1 MIIQHNIAV
10 ANAYRNMKS
19 NRSGLSK
26 NLEKLSSGYRINRSA
41 DDAAGLA
48 ISEEMR
54 AKINGLNQA
63 EMNVDDGIGLIQTA
77 DGAMT
82 EVHAMLE
89 RGVTLTTQAANG
101 TYNDVSRSAI
111 QKELDE
117 LGGEIDR
124 IFEST
129 DFNGIK
135 VLQGQHVTSETSR
148 LEIIG
153 GLPEGVTFDSDTATQ
168 KFMASTWVDPAPVSV
183 DITYQ
188 YKEKNDQNEEITKT
202 ATITANVKQR
212 YVSSEVDFS
221 SYVDGATGAFNF
233 TCCTCSDH
241 YTANLVSGTQNS
253 VEHQTDGKGNDHY
266 IYNIGVDSATKS
278 DIVGRIINA
287 MSTNPQGHYTNLEAS
302 GSKLIIYDKR
312 PITSKSNIIDDLNDH
327 SLNSSYNLNL
337 NSDSITKIVFN
348 GTDNTF
354 PINTL
359 SEYNRKQ
366 GQVTEGLART
376 TTETE
381 YAGTPDVVLQIG
393 PTDKETLVVKLPR
406 VCTETLQ
413 IDEVKVDTVS
423 NASDAMEAYQNAID
437 QLSLERARL
446 GAYENRL
453 EHTRNYLGIASE
465 NTTAAESR
473 IRDTD
478 MAKEMAAYTK
488 NNILAQ
494 AAQSM
499 LAQAN
504 QSGQAVL
511 SLLQG

>member
-1 MIIQHNIAV
+1 MIIQHNIAA

-101 TYNDVSRSAI
+101 TYNDVSRAAI

-117 LGGEIDR
+117 LGAEIDR
-124 IFEST
+124 IYEST

-135 VLQGQHVTSETSR
+135 VLQGQHVTSQTSR

-153 GLPEGVTFDSDTATQ
+153 GLPEGVTFDNDTATQ
-168 KFMASTWVDPAPVSV
+168 NYMASTWADPTSVSV
-183 DITYQ
+183 DITYKYQ
-188 YKEKNDQNEEITKT
+188 DSQGNDQT
-202 ATITANVKQR
+202 ATFTASVKQR
-212 YVSSEVDFS
+212 YVSSEVDFTH
-221 SYVDGATGAFNF
+221 YVPGATGAFNF
-233 TCCTCSDH
+233 TCCTCDNH

-253 VEHQTDGKGNDHY
+253 VEHQTDGDGNDHY
-266 IYNIGVDSATKS
+266 IYNIGVDGATAD
-278 DIVGRIINA
+278 DIIDKITTA
-287 MSTNPQGHYTNLEAS
+287 MSKNPQGHYTKLEVS
-302 GSKLIIYDKR
+302 GSKLIIYDER
-312 PITSKSNIIDDLNDH
+312 AITNKTDIIDDLNNS
-327 SLNSSYNLNL
+327 SLNPSYNLNL
-337 NSDSITKIVFN
+337 TANSITKVVYHDTSN
-348 GTDNTF
+348 SLPMNS
-354 PINTL
+354 L
-359 SEYNRKQ
+359 SEFDRKR
-366 GQVTEGLART
+366 GKVNEGLART
-376 TTETE
+376 TTDTE

-406 VCTETLQ
+406 VSTETLKVDGVQ
-413 IDEVKVDTVS
+413 VDTVPH
-423 NASDAMEAYQNAID
+423 AATAMESYQKAID

-453 EHTRNYLGIASE
+453 EHTKNYLGIASE

-488 NNILAQ
+488 NNILSQ

>member
-1 MIIQHNIAV
+1 MIIQHNIAA

-19 NRSGLSK
+19 NRSGLSR

-82 EVHAMLE
+82 EIHAMLE

-101 TYNDVSRSAI
+101 TYNDVSRDAI

-117 LGGEIDR
+117 LGGEINR
-124 IFEST
+124 ISEST
-129 DFNGIK
+129 EFNGIK
-135 VLQGQHVTSETSR
+135 VLQGQHMTLRDGERRVVGTLPKGVVFDSGTAQNEYYSTTYKESATFTVSYIDPNSNNKPGTQTVTSD
-148 LEIIG
+148 L
-153 GLPEGVTFDSDTATQ
+153 
-168 KFMASTWVDPAPVSV
+168 
-183 DITYQ
+183 TYV
-188 YKEKNDQNEEITKT
+188 
-202 ATITANVKQR
+202 A
-212 YVSSEVDFS
+212 SEVDFS
-221 SYVDGATGAFNF
+221 NYETGAKGGFNF
-233 TCCTCSDH
+233 TCCTCDEFCYS
-241 YTANLVSGTQNS
+241 ANLVSGTD
-253 VEHQTDGKGNDHY
+253 VTVDDFDGWLT
-266 IYNIGVDSATKS
+266 YNIGVDGITK
-278 DIVGRIINA
+278 DQIVDRIISA
-287 MSTNPQGHYTNLEAS
+287 MDHGNPGGHFTRLVKDSSNP
-302 GSKLIIYDKR
+302 SKLILFDER
-312 PITSKSNIIDDLNDH
+312 T
-327 SLNSSYNLNL
+327 
-337 NSDSITKIVFN
+337 
-348 GTDNTF
+348 
-354 PINTL
+354 
-359 SEYNRKQ
+359 
-366 GQVTEGLART
+366 VTTENEAT
-376 TTETE
+376 TTLQGTSDFSRFTITGLTMQSAYGSTFARLTMPNAE
-381 YAGTPDVVLQIG
+381 YGTVREGIVKLVYEIEVEGVPDVILQIG
-393 PTDKETLVVKLPR
+393 PSKEETLDVRLPK
-406 VCTETLQ
+406 VNTESLYVN
-413 IDEVKVDTVS
+413 DVKVDTV
-423 NASDAMEAYQNAID
+423 AHAARAMEDYQYAIKA
-437 QLSLERARL
+437 LSLDRARF

-504 QSGQAVL
+504 QSGQGVL

>member
-1 MIIQHNIAV
+1 MIIQHNIAA

-19 NRSGLSK
+19 NRSGLSR

-89 RGVTLTTQAANG
+89 RGVTLATQAANG

-153 GLPEGVTFDSDTATQ
+153 GLPANATFDPDTAVNGYVS
-168 KFMASTWVDPAPVSV
+168 KVSTLSTAFSV
-183 DITYQ
+183 EYSKVVNGTATTD
-188 YKEKNDQNEEITKT
+188 TKT
-202 ATITANVKQR
+202 VNVDLD
-212 YVSSEVDFS
+212 YHSTVMDFS
-221 SYVDGATGAFNF
+221 DYQTGATGAFNF
-233 TCCTCSDH
+233 TCCTCSNH
-241 YTANLVSGTQNS
+241 YTANLVSGTGTT
-253 VEHQTDGKGNDHY
+253 VEQSGTHT
-266 IYNIGVDSATKS
+266 IYNIGVDNVTK
-278 DIVGRIINA
+278 DEIVETIINA
-287 MSTNPQGHYTNLEAS
+287 MGNGAPGNHYTHLVQ
-302 GSKLIIYDKR
+302 GSNPYELIIYDNR
-312 PITSKSNIIDDLNDH
+312 PIGSADDVKDKVVDTLGEGETLISFYNKDLTSHDQVIEATGNRNGKV
-327 SLNSSYNLNL
+327 
-337 NSDSITKIVFN
+337 TKGIARMM
-348 GTDNTF
+348 TDR
-354 PINTL
+354 
-359 SEYNRKQ
+359 EY
-366 GQVTEGLART
+366 E
-376 TTETE
+376 
-381 YAGTPDVVLQIG
+381 GTPDIILQIG

-406 VCTETLQ
+406 VNTEALKV
-413 IDEVKVDTVS
+413 DEVKVDTVP
-423 NASDAMEAYQNAID
+423 NASDAMESYQKAID

-453 EHTRNYLGIASE
+453 EHTKNYLGIASE

>member
-1 MIIQHNIAV
+1 
-10 ANAYRNMKS
+10 
-19 NRSGLSK
+19 
-26 NLEKLSSGYRINRSA
+26 
-41 DDAAGLA
+41 
-48 ISEEMR
+48 MR

-82 EVHAMLE
+82 EIHAMLE
-89 RGVTLTTQAANG
+89 RGVTLSTQAANG

-153 GLPEGVTFDSDTATQ
+153 GLPEDATFDSATA
-168 KFMASTWVDPAPVSV
+168 
-183 DITYQ
+183 
-188 YKEKNDQNEEITKT
+188 
-202 ATITANVKQR
+202 ANG
-212 YVSSEVDFS
+212 YVSKITTLSTPIIVTYTESGSTVEQKKTVNVDLDYHSAELDFTN
-221 SYVDGATGAFNF
+221 YKDGATGAFNF
-233 TCCTCSDH
+233 TCCTCGLH
-241 YTANLVSGTQNS
+241 YTANLVSGTDIK
-253 VEHQTDGKGNDHY
+253 VEQSGLHT
-266 IYNIGVDSATKS
+266 IYNIGVDGQTK
-278 DIVGRIINA
+278 DTIVNRIITA
-287 MSTNPQGHYTNLEAS
+287 MNNGAPGNHYTHLKADPTDS
-302 GSKLIIYDKR
+302 KKLIIYDNR
-312 PITSKSNIIDDLNDH
+312 PISSSDDIKSAVAGAITSNQTYVKWDNA
-327 SLNSSYNLNL
+327 
-337 NSDSITKIVFN
+337 DSTSRNEFR
-348 GTDNTF
+348 
-354 PINTL
+354 TL
-359 SEYNRKQ
+359 SNNTHGY
-366 GQVTEGLART
+366 VTKGLARMT
-376 TTETE
+376 TDRE
-381 YAGTPDVVLQIG
+381 YEGTPDIILQIG

-406 VCTETLQ
+406 VNTEALKV
-413 IDEVKVDTVS
+413 DEVKVDTVP
-423 NASDAMEAYQNAID
+423 NASDAMESYQKAID

-453 EHTRNYLGIASE
+453 EHTKNYLGIASE